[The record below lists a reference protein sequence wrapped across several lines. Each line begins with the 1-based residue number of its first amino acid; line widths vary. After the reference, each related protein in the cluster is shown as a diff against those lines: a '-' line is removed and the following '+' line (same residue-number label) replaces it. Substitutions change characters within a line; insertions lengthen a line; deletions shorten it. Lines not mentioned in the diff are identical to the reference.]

1 MEKLRINEG
10 EINSYHQANKQEAID
25 NNEKYLE
32 DLQVLG
38 YDMFYG
44 DNYFNG
50 GENVYTA
57 TNLKYGVENVSINNV
72 YRDQSDNDYLI
83 IKGKDFTKYS
93 AVYIN
98 DEKVDSEFLDEN
110 TLRVGIAKVTEDINV
125 VVKQSYKGKLILQ
138 TSNSIIYTAA
148 EDESLPAPVDNDESE
163 QQTPSPTEDDLA
175 GMIEEQVQS
184 GNK

>member
-1 MEKLRINEG
+1 MVIIISMVEKMFI
-10 EINSYHQANKQEAID
+10 
-25 NNEKYLE
+25 
-32 DLQVLG
+32 LQQN
-38 YDMFYG
+38 F
-44 DNYFNG
+44 
-50 GENVYTA
+50 
-57 TNLKYGVENVSINNV
+57 KYGVENVSINNV

-110 TLRVGIAKVTEDINV
+110 TLRVGIEKVTEDINV
-125 VVKQSYKGKLILQ
+125 LVKQSYKGKLILQ

-163 QQTPSPTEDDLA
+163 QQTPSPTEDGRNDRRNRFS
-175 GMIEEQVQS
+175 QVINS
-184 GNK
+184 FHKLVSRCI